1 MEDNLLKDLLLGFIK
16 VHILYHADKETIY
29 GQEFHKE
36 LKRHGYDL
44 SFGTLYPIFHKLEE
58 QGYLK
63 SSKKNVNG
71 KIRRYYRITS
81 SGRKIFKKA
90 KLQAK
95 ELVDELYE
103 T

>member
-1 MEDNLLKDLLLGFIK
+1 MEDKLLKDLFLGFIK
-16 VHILYHADKETIY
+16 VHILYHANEEPVF

-36 LKRHGYDL
+36 LQRHGYEV
-44 SFGTLYPIFHKLEE
+44 SFGTLYPIFHRLEE
-58 QGYLK
+58 NGYLK

-71 KIRRYYRITS
+71 RIRRYYSITKR
-81 SGRKIFKKA
+81 GKKILDTA

-103 T
+103 G